1 MRQKFNFKQGP
12 RCAVS
17 AGSGIIF
24 ENHQGIALYLRVT
37 GTGMASEVIGMNE
50 ITEGRERV

>member
-12 RCAVS
+12 RCVVS